1 MPTLPLLPIALISC
15 SALGLEILLMRL
27 FSIVQWHHFAYLAVS
42 LAMLGYGA
50 AGTARAMMGAKLHA
64 HFSRVFA
71 ASALLFALTAPIS
84 FLIAQAVPFNALE
97 ILWDARQWLWL
108 ALQYLALFVPFF
120 FAAFCLCLAFSR
132 FGSQSHRIY
141 GADLWGA
148 AAGCLLALGLLFILP
163 PQRVLL
169 TVSGLA
175 LAAAGLAWPA
185 PSRMVGGLLLLAAL
199 ALPWTI
205 PESLLALHPSQY
217 KSLSQTLLVTGAGV
231 KTEKYSPL
239 GQVTVV
245 ESTRVPLRYAPGLS
259 MTATQEPPPQL
270 GVFVDGEGPAAI
282 TRFDGRMEPLTF
294 LDQMPSAMPYQIL
307 QHPSVL
313 VLGAGAGMDVLQALY
328 HEAAVVDAVEL
339 DANVAA
345 LIAQD
350 NAAFAGQL
358 YELPQVRLHV
368 AEARS
373 FVAGSPARYDLI
385 VLPLADTFG
394 TASAGLYGLAAD
406 YLYTVE
412 AFRTYVHHL
421 KPDGMLALNRWVQLP
436 PRDLIKLA
444 ATAVEALAQEGV
456 AQPARH
462 LALVRG
468 LQSAT
473 LLVKQTPFTPHEV
486 AALHDF
492 AEAEAFDLEW
502 TGGRVAG
509 EMPHHR
515 LDQPYFQEAFAALSG
530 APHER
535 AGFYQRYKFH
545 IAPPTDD
552 RPYFNHFFKWRALPE
567 ILQLKERGG
576 LPLVEMG
583 YPVLV
588 ATWLQTMLFGSLL
601 ILLPLWVAR
610 PRTMISDTA
619 SRRRVFAYFSL
630 IGMAFMLLEMAFLQK
645 FVLLLGHPLY
655 AAAVVLTTFL
665 LFAGMGSRFSVRLS
679 GSGRWSPTVWPVAG
693 IVLFGVGNLTA
704 LPLLLDVA
712 MGWPMTLR
720 LVLGIMLIA
729 PLAFCMGMPFPLG
742 MTRLAGE
749 DTELLPWAYGVNACF
764 SVMCA
769 SMATLLA
776 IEIGFSGVVLLALGL
791 YLATLFF
798 STAPG
803 NGVALIPGRDFPEKR
818 SSGR

>member
-1 MPTLPLLPIALISC
+1 MPTLLLLPVALISC
-15 SALGLEILLMRL
+15 AALGLEILLMRL

-50 AGTARAMMGAKLHA
+50 AGTARAMLGAKLHA

-71 ASALLFALTAPIS
+71 VSALLFAMTAPIS
-84 FLIAQAVPFNALE
+84 FLVAQAVPFNALE

-108 ALQYLALFVPFF
+108 ALQYLVLFIPFF

-169 TVSGLA
+169 TVAGLA
-175 LAAAGLAWPA
+175 LAAASLAWPT
-185 PSRMVGGLLLLAAL
+185 PRHWISGVLLLATL

-217 KSLSQTLLVTGAGV
+217 KSLSQTLLVTGARV
-231 KTEKYSPL
+231 KAEKYSPL

-245 ESTRVPLRYAPGLS
+245 ESLRVPLRYAPGLS
-259 MTATQEPPPQL
+259 MTATREPPPQL

-282 TRFDGRMEPLTF
+282 TRFDGRREPVAF
-294 LDQMPSAMPYQIL
+294 LGQMPSAMPYQLL
-307 QHPSVL
+307 QYPSVL

-339 DANVAA
+339 DANVAN
-345 LIAQD
+345 LVAQD
-350 NAAFAGQL
+350 NAVFAGQL
-358 YELPQVRLHV
+358 YHLPQVRLHV

-373 FVAGSPARYDLI
+373 FVAGSAERYDLI

-406 YLYTVE
+406 YLHTVE
-412 AFRTYVHHL
+412 AFRIYFHHL
-421 KPDGMLALNRWVQLP
+421 EPNGMLALNRWVQLP
-436 PRDLIKLA
+436 PRDMIKLT
-444 ATAVEALAQEGV
+444 ATAVEALEQEGV
-456 AQPARH
+456 AQSVRH
-462 LALVRG
+462 LALLRSW
-468 LQSAT
+468 QSAT
-473 LLVKQTPFTPHEV
+473 LLVKRTPFTPSEA
-486 AALHDF
+486 AALSGF
-492 AEAEAFDLEW
+492 AEKQAFDLEW
-502 TGGRVAG
+502 AGGRMAN
-509 EMPHHR
+509 EIPHHR
-515 LDQPYFQEAFAALSG
+515 LDRPYFHEAFTALSG
-530 APHER
+530 APRER
-535 AGFYQRYKFH
+535 ADFYQRYKFH

-552 RPYFNHFFKWRALPE
+552 RPYFHHFFTWRALPE
-567 ILQLKERGG
+567 IMQLKERGS

-588 ATWLQTMLFGSLL
+588 VTWLQAMLFGALL

-610 PRTMISDTA
+610 RRTITSSTA

-655 AAAVVLTTFL
+655 AAAAVLTTFL
-665 LFAGMGSRFSVRLS
+665 LFAGMGSSFSARLS
-679 GSGRWSPTVWPVAG
+679 WGGRWSPAVWPVAG
-693 IVLFGVGNLTA
+693 IVSLGVGNLAA
-704 LPLLLDVA
+704 LPLLLDMA
-712 MGWPMTLR
+712 IGWPMVLR
-720 LVLGIMLIA
+720 LALGIMLIA

-742 MTRLAGE
+742 MVRLAGE
-749 DTELLPWAYGVNACF
+749 NIELLPWAYGINACF
-764 SVMCA
+764 SVMSA

-798 STAPG
+798 ST
-803 NGVALIPGRDFPEKR
+803 PGRADGQY
-818 SSGR
+818 S

>member
-15 SALGLEILLMRL
+15 AALGLEILLMRL
-27 FSIVQWHHFAYLAVS
+27 FAIVQWHHFAYLAVS

-50 AGTARAMMGAKLHA
+50 AGTARVMLGARLHA

-71 ASALLFALTAPIS
+71 VSALLFGLTAPAA
-84 FLIAQAVPFNALE
+84 FLVAQAVPFNAME

-108 ALQYLALFVPFF
+108 ALQYLVLFVPFF

-148 AAGCLLALGLLFILP
+148 AAGGLLAFGLLFILP

-169 TVSGLA
+169 AVAGLA
-175 LAAAGLAWPA
+175 LAAAGLAWP
-185 PSRMVGGLLLLAAL
+185 PPRRRVGGLLLLAAL
-199 ALPWTI
+199 VLPWAI
-205 PESLLALHPSQY
+205 PETLLALHPSQF
-217 KSLSQTLLVTGAGV
+217 KSLSQTLLVTGAQV
-231 KTEKYSPL
+231 KAEKHSPL

-245 ESTRVPLRYAPGLS
+245 ESPRVPLRYAPGLS
-259 MTATQEPPPQL
+259 LTATREPPPQL

-282 TRFDGRMEPLTF
+282 TRFDGRREPLTF
-294 LDQMPSAMPYQIL
+294 LGQMPSAMPYQIL
-307 QHPSVL
+307 QRPSVL

-328 HEAAVVDAVEL
+328 YEAAAVDAVEL

-345 LIAQD
+345 LVAQD
-350 NAAFAGQL
+350 NATFAGGL
-358 YELPQVRLHV
+358 YHLPQVRLHV

-373 FVAGSPARYDLI
+373 FAAGSAARYDLI

-406 YLYTVE
+406 YLHTVE
-412 AFRTYVHHL
+412 AFRIYFHHL
-421 KPDGMLALNRWVQLP
+421 EPDGMLAFNRWVQLP

-462 LALVRG
+462 LALLRG
-468 LQSAT
+468 WQSAT
-473 LLVKQTPFTPHEV
+473 LLVKRTPFTPREA
-486 AALHDF
+486 AALRDF
-492 AEAEAFDLEW
+492 AEAQAFDLEW
-502 TGGRVAG
+502 AGGRVADG
-509 EMPHHR
+509 MPHHR
-515 LDQPYFQEAFAALSG
+515 LDRPYFQEAFTALSG
-530 APHER
+530 AAR
-535 AGFYQRYKFH
+535 QRDDFYRRYKFN

-552 RPYFNHFFKWRALPE
+552 RPYFYHFFTWQALPE
-567 ILQLKERGG
+567 ILQLRERGG

-588 ATWLQTMLFGSLL
+588 ATWLQAMLFGALL
-601 ILLPLWVAR
+601 ILLPLWLAR
-610 PRTMISDTA
+610 RRAMGTGTT

-630 IGMAFMLLEMAFLQK
+630 LGMAFMLLEMAFLEK

-655 AAAVVLTTFL
+655 AAAAVLTTFL
-665 LFAGMGSRFSVRLS
+665 LCAGMGSRFSARLS
-679 GSGRWSPTVWPVAG
+679 GRGRWPPTAWPVAG
-693 IVLFGVGNLTA
+693 IVSLGVGYLAA
-704 LPLLLDVA
+704 LPLLLEVA

-720 LVLGIMLIA
+720 LALGIMLAA

-742 MTRLAGE
+742 MVRLAGE

-764 SVMCA
+764 SVISA

-791 YLATLFF
+791 YLATPFF
-798 STAPG
+798 YG
-803 NGVALIPGRDFPEKR
+803 ALACNQQG
-818 SSGR
+818 